1 MPSADVFLDA
11 NLLLYACSRADE
23 DAAKSARVQELI
35 VNSRFALSTQDIQEF
50 IANAL
55 RKKKLGISEAGIDA
69 TLELASKVPV
79 QPMTLELI
87 IKAVTLRRRFQ
98 ISHWDSTI
106 IAAAQ
111 AIGCTTLYSE
121 NFTHGQ
127 DFDGLRVVNPF
138 R

>member
-1 MPSADVFLDA
+1 MPGADVFLDA
-11 NLLLYACSRADE
+11 NLLLYACSRADG

-35 VNSRFALSTQDIQEF
+35 LNTRFALSTQVIQEF

-55 RKKKLGISEAGIDA
+55 RKKHLGITEAGIDA

-87 IKAVTLRRRFQ
+87 IKAVTLRRRLQ

-111 AIGCTTLYSE
+111 TIGCTTLYSE
-121 NFTHGQ
+121 DLTHGQ
-127 DFDGLRVVNPF
+127 TFGSLQVINPF
-138 R
+138 L